1 MFNYSKSAR
10 KAMLGLT
17 LGAFATIGMAAST
30 QAAEKINMI
39 AIDGY
44 PARAMW
50 VKEFSGFFIPRVNE
64 ELKKSGNYEIS
75 WQAVSYTHLRAHET

>member
-1 MFNYSKSAR
+1 
-10 KAMLGLT
+10 MLGLT

-50 VKEFSGFFIPRVNE
+50 VKEFSGFFIPIIKNIFLE
-64 ELKKSGNYEIS
+64 KLD
-75 WQAVSYTHLRAHET
+75 QCL